1 MTGASATRRELLVT
15 GLAGAALT
23 LPAGAAVLTVPGT
36 AAAAATAS
44 ERPEPPAARLR
55 RLLAVEQLMLYCY
68 EHVLAAH
75 FVSDRA
81 RTVLALQARHE
92 QAHIRALTGALHRLD
107 PAGVVPAG
115 PTDVS
120 VADRDLARRNV
131 AGRLGQ
137 LQGANDALHL
147 LLDVERVV
155 GGAYFVALTKLAEP
169 RLITL
174 AVTIMAAEAQHE
186 ALIGDLLYPGDP
198 DRSVP
203 YGLIQGTQ

>member
-1 MTGASATRRELLVT
+1 MTLVSTTRRELLAA

-23 LPAGAAVLTVPGT
+23 VPAAALAVPAT
-36 AAAAATAS
+36 AAATTTT
-44 ERPEPPAARLR
+44 ERPEPPADRLR
-55 RLLAVEQLMLYCY
+55 RLLEVEQLILYCY
-68 EHVLAAH
+68 EHVLAAQ
-75 FVSDRA
+75 FVSARA
-81 RTVLALQARHE
+81 RTVLALQTEHE

-107 PAGVVPAG
+107 PAAGVPAG

-131 AGRLGQ
+131 TGRLGQ
-137 LQGANDALHL
+137 LQGEKDALHL

-169 RLITL
+169 QLITL

-186 ALIGDLLYPGDP
+186 ALIGDLLYPGHP
-198 DRSVP
+198 DRAVP
-203 YGLIQGTQ
+203 YGLIQGSQ